1 MPTFTHKALAIS
13 ATTWFAVVLA
23 GQMTFATYLA
33 VFYGG
38 NAVQG
43 NFAAWNKVIT
53 NGHVAGATANNVT
66 VSLHVLFAFLITLS
80 GALQLL
86 PWLRRRFPRVH
97 RWNGRLYL
105 LSAVVMSLGGL
116 AMLWVRTKPGT
127 AVRDIGISIDAVLIM
142 WFAAMALR
150 HAIARRF
157 DLHRR
162 WALRLFLA
170 VSAVWFFRV
179 MLMFWIVLWGRP
191 VGFDGTTFQGPFLD
205 FLSFAQYLLPLALL
219 ELYFRAQQA
228 TRPAQRIAMAGG
240 LGVLTLAT
248 GAGIAVAAMAL
259 WLPLM

>member
-1 MPTFTHKALAIS
+1 
-13 ATTWFAVVLA
+13 
-23 GQMTFATYLA
+23 
-33 VFYGG
+33 
-38 NAVQG
+38 
-43 NFAAWNKVIT
+43 
-53 NGHVAGATANNVT
+53 
-66 VSLHVLFAFLITLS
+66 
-80 GALQLL
+80 
-86 PWLRRRFPRVH
+86 
-97 RWNGRLYL
+97 
-105 LSAVVMSLGGL
+105 
-116 AMLWVRTKPGT
+116 
-127 AVRDIGISIDAVLIM
+127 
-142 WFAAMALR
+142 
-150 HAIARRF
+150 
-157 DLHRR
+157 LHRR